1 MIIFQPGNR
10 LKVRH
15 NDVADNLEAGQMAL
29 IIKNVDWTSAKDKLT
44 KLREKVFVYE
54 WRIPK
59 EVEFDRQDT
68 AAYHI
73 LLLDEAGA
81 EIATG
86 RLTPEGE
93 IGRIAVLN
101 SCRKPEVYQQLFAA
115 LLAIAEQQGMQ
126 TVSVQ
131 CELEGVNYYQQ
142 QGFRPVGAVY
152 MDAGIPRQ
160 RMSCSIKQFSLPKV
174 EFTH

>member
-1 MIIFQPGNR
+1 MTFTVQ
-10 LKVRH
+10 
-15 NDVADNLEAGQMAL
+15 
-29 IIKNVDWTSAKDKLT
+29 NVDWMSAKDKLT

-59 EVEFDRQDT
+59 DVEFDRQDS
-68 AAYHI
+68 AACHV
-73 LLLDEAGA
+73 LLLDDAGL

-86 RLTPEGE
+86 RLTAEGE

-101 SCRKPEVYQQLFAA
+101 NCRKPEVYQQLFAA
-115 LLAIAEQQGMQ
+115 LLALAEQQGMQ

-160 RMSCSIKQFSLPKV
+160 RMACSIKNFSLTKV